1 MKELKKYLTINSI
14 FSALSGLTMVLLSGI
29 LNQLF
34 GIKNVYVFPVIGV
47 NLLVFAVFVWYVSK
61 RHLTNRLW
69 VMSITVLV
77 VLWVVGSFV
86 IVLLGLYDLTA
97 TGYIITVVVAL
108 WIGFLAYKQFVNSA
122 ST

>member
-1 MKELKKYLTINSI
+1 
-14 FSALSGLTMVLLSGI
+14 MVLLSGI

-69 VMSITVLV
+69 VMAITVLD